1 MISNADSYNY
11 TTAKQI
17 DKRIEALKKERDSLL
32 LKKQE
37 LAEKESKE
45 QKLFND
51 ERFALDQEILNKD
64 VKINEQVLQKSELQL
79 DNKKHET
86 KLVIIGIITMI
97 LMVTIY
103 VSLPK
108 KKTTKS
114 WWFFHQLFFRK
125 KELFLDFLCQN
136 NTI

>member
-1 MISNADSYNY
+1 MNINVTILIITGIMMISNADSYNY

-114 WWFFHQLFFRK
+114 
-125 KELFLDFLCQN
+125 
-136 NTI
+136 